1 MCLKA
6 AVFNRQTRYQPKH
19 YRKWRLKTYRNL
31 PDIIEGAPMIEYFIL
46 EEKSNSLIRVP
57 TEQPGCWIALFEP
70 TLEELQETAQRFHID
85 EDDIAAPLDLEEIS
99 RIERNE
105 DYVMFIVDTP
115 LHDKSSGE
123 KRYKTIPIGIFQT
136 RDHVISVCSV
146 YRVPLVRILK
156 TRFEDYIPPAKHSS
170 S

>member
-1 MCLKA
+1 
-6 AVFNRQTRYQPKH
+6 
-19 YRKWRLKTYRNL
+19 
-31 PDIIEGAPMIEYFIL
+31 MIEYFVL

-57 TEQPGCWIALFEP
+57 AEQPGCWIALFEP
-70 TLEELQETAQRFHID
+70 TPEELEETAQRFHID

-99 RIERNE
+99 RIERND

-156 TRFEDYIPPAKHSS
+156 SHFDDLHDTSQTQQFVSDI
-170 S
+170 